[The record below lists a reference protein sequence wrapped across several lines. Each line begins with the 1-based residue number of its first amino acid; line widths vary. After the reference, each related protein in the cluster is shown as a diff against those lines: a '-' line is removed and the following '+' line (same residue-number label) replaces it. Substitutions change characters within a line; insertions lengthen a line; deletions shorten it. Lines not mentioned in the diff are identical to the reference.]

1 MPKTSKRDDN
11 PVLTQADVKRAIRF
25 RDLPASLQSKAL
37 RRVRGPQKTPTK
49 VGVHIRL
56 SPDVL
61 EALRGSGNGWQ
72 GRVDDAL
79 RAWLNLHAFRA
90 GSAGIT
96 ESKTTAKH

>member
-11 PVLTQADVKRAIRF
+11 PTLTQADMKRAIRF
-25 RDLPASLQSKAL
+25 QDLPESLQQKAL
-37 RRVRGPQKTPTK
+37 KRVRGPQKAPTK

-79 RAWLNLHAFRA
+79 RAWLKLH
-90 GSAGIT
+90 GSHA
-96 ESKTTAKH
+96 SLRS